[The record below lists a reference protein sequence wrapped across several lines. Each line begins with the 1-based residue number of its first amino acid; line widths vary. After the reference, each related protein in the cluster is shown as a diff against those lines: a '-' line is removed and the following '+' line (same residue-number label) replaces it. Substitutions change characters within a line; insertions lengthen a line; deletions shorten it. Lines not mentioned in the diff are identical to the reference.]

1 MVHKANRPSVHDIRA
16 MKARGQKISMLYVT
30 TLEEA
35 AAADAAGI
43 DMLSIEGRFFS
54 PEMREAAGSCFVQ
67 VGLPFGGWGKF
78 EGRHLST
85 AEDYLRAAFH
95 FSAMG
100 GDCFYCAASLDIQKV
115 LCDNHVPIVAHVGL
129 IPSYITWTGWRA
141 VGKTATEARAVWD
154 RVKQLEAIGAFGAEL
169 EVVPDRLGE
178 FISKNTSMIMLGMGA
193 GPGADAQYL
202 FAEDVLGCTDGHKP
216 RHAKTYRNFA
226 AEYARLQQER
236 IAAFKEF
243 IADVNTGGYPQQQHN
258 VAMQD
263 DEFNAFKAGLG
274 Q

>member
-1 MVHKANRPSVHDIRA
+1 MVQFHKRPNVADIRA
-16 MKARGQKISMLYVT
+16 MKARGEKISMLYVT

-35 AAADAAGI
+35 AAADVAGVH
-43 DMLSIEGRFFS
+43 MLSIESRFFS
-54 PEMREAAGSCFVQ
+54 PEMRAAAGRCFVQ
-67 VGLPFGGWGKF
+67 VGLPFGPYGG
-78 EGRHLST
+78 LAT
-85 AEDYLRAAFH
+85 AEDYLRAAFK
-95 FSAMG
+95 FTAMG

-141 VGKTATEARAVWD
+141 VGKTAVEARAVWD
-154 RVKQLEAIGAFGAEL
+154 HVKQLESIGCFGAEL

-178 FISKNTSMIMLGMGA
+178 MISKNTPMIMLGMGA

-226 AEYARLQQER
+226 AEYARLQAER
-236 IAAFKEF
+236 VAAFKEF
-243 IADVNTGGYPQQQHN
+243 IADVNSGTYPQPQHN
-258 VAMQD
+258 VPMAD
-263 DEFNAFKAGLG
+263 AEFDTFKAGLG
-274 Q
+274 L